1 MKKTHYMIFHR
12 AKFKTTGQDVVMQ
25 NSTLTC
31 VTTTKF
37 LGVII
42 DHKFKWNDHITYV
55 KNKISKP
62 LGILYKIR
70 RFLDMNT
77 LIQMYH
83 SFVFPYLIYCI
94 EIWGN
99 ASAIHLE
106 PLKKIQKKSIRAITF
121 SEFSAPSE
129 PLFKKNN
136 ILNFDK
142 LVFQRICLMMFKHH
156 IGDVPKPIS
165 DLFQTNNNYH
175 SYSTRNSQSLRTP
188 IGKSEAIYQTFTYFG
203 SLAWNYIS
211 SKIPTDVSYI
221 CFKNIAKLHL
231 QSNNLPQI
239 RLNV

>member
-1 MKKTHYMIFHR
+1 MIFHR

-25 NSTLTC
+25 NSPLTC

-42 DHKFKWNDHITYV
+42 HVDHIVKWNDHITYV
-55 KNKISKP
+55 KSKISKSI
-62 LGILYKIR
+62 GILYKIR

-83 SFVFPYLIYCI
+83 SFVFLYLIYCV

-99 ASAIHLE
+99 TSAIHLN
-106 PLKKIQKKSIRAITF
+106 PLIKIQKKSIQAITF
-121 SEFSAPSE
+121 SEFSVHSE
-129 PLFKKNN
+129 PLFLRT

-156 IGDVPKPIS
+156 IDDVPKPIS
-165 DLFQTNNNYH
+165 DLFQTNDNYH
-175 SYSTRNSQSLRTP
+175 SYSTRNSQALRTP
-188 IGKSEAIYQTFTYFG
+188 IGKSEAIYQTFTYIG

-221 CFKNIAKLHL
+221 CFKNIAKLHI
-231 QSNNLPQI
+231 QANNLPQI
-239 RLNV
+239 RLKV